1 MSFIDLFLI
10 FLKASFLSSGGLAP
24 LPLLQEEL
32 IGQRSFLT
40 SADFASALAIG
51 RIGPGPNGKFVLSI
65 GYYAGGIPG
74 FIAALIG
81 MTLPPFLAIGLVR
94 AHRRL
99 ATRPWVIGLTRGITA
114 SSVGLLCA
122 VAYSFTEPLFGAP
135 ALLLI
140 LVASLLVLIITRVD
154 PLPVLALGAL
164 AGVGLY
170 LAGVPLS

>member
-1 MSFIDLFLI
+1 VTFVDLFLV

-24 LPLLQEEL
+24 LPLLQQEL
-32 IGQRSFLT
+32 IAQRALLT

-65 GYYAGGIPG
+65 GYYAAGIPG
-74 FIAALIG
+74 FIAALLG

-114 SSVGLLCA
+114 SSVGLLGA
-122 VAYSFTEPLFGAP
+122 VAWSFTEPLLGAP
-135 ALLLI
+135 ALLVI
-140 LVASLLVLIITRVD
+140 LVLSLVVLVVTRVD
-154 PLPVLALGAL
+154 PLPVLGLGGA
-164 AGVGLY
+164 AGVVLY
-170 LAGVPLS
+170 FLGIPLS

>member
-1 MSFIDLFLI
+1 MNFLDLFLV
-10 FLKASFLSSGGLAP
+10 FLKASVLSSGGLAP

-32 IGQRSFLT
+32 IVQRSLLG

-65 GYYAGGIPG
+65 GYYAAGIPG

-81 MTLPPFLAIGLVR
+81 MTLPPFLAIALVR

-114 SSVGLLCA
+114 SSVGLLTA
-122 VAYSFTEPLFGAP
+122 VAYSFIEPLLGTP
-135 ALLLI
+135 ALLAILTISLVVLLI
-140 LVASLLVLIITRVD
+140 TKID
-154 PLPVLALGAL
+154 PLPVLALGGL
-164 AGVGLY
+164 AGVALY
-170 LAGVPLS
+170 FTGVSLS

>member
-1 MSFIDLFLI
+1 MNVLDLFLV

-32 IGQRSFLT
+32 ITQRMLLG

-65 GYYAGGIPG
+65 GYYAAGLPG
-74 FIAALIG
+74 FFAALLG

-99 ATRPWVIGLTRGITA
+99 ANRPWVIGLTRGITA
-114 SSVGLLCA
+114 SSVGLLAA
-122 VAYSFTEPLFGAP
+122 VAWSFTEPLTTVP
-135 ALLLI
+135 ALLVILALSLAVLLI
-140 LVASLLVLIITRVD
+140 TKID
-154 PLPVLALGAL
+154 PLPVLAVGGL

-170 LAGVPLS
+170 FAGVPLT

>member
-1 MSFIDLFLI
+1 MTFLDLFLV

-24 LPLLQEEL
+24 LPLLQDEL
-32 IGQRSFLT
+32 IIQRGTLS

-65 GYYAGGIPG
+65 GYYAGGLPG
-74 FIAALIG
+74 LIAALLG

-99 ATRPWVIGLTRGITA
+99 ASRPWVIGLTRGITA

-122 VAYSFTEPLFGAP
+122 VGYSFTEPLLGTP
-135 ALLLI
+135 ALLAI
-140 LVASLLVLIITRVD
+140 LALSLLVLLITKID
-154 PLPVLALGAL
+154 PLPVLALGGA
-164 AGVGLY
+164 AGVALY
-170 LAGVPLS
+170 VIGVPLT